1 MDLECALDRVGH
13 TGGRAPDLAT
23 LEALQRAFLLSV
35 PFENL
40 DIHLGRP
47 ITVTLEHAYAKIVEA
62 RRGGFCY
69 ECNGLFA
76 AMLEA
81 LGFRVT
87 ILSARMALGGRVSP
101 EFGHMVLRVDL
112 DVPYLVDVG
121 NGESC
126 RAPLR
131 FDGANER
138 DAEGKT
144 YRVGSHDA
152 TPALM
157 FRTQD
162 DPWRPRFL
170 IDATPRRREEFAAMC
185 RFHQTSPESH
195 FTRQRLVTLATDRGR
210 LTVVDRRFT
219 ETDGDQRQERELRSD
234 AEYRQCLREQFAL
247 ELE

>member
-1 MDLECALDRVGH
+1 MR
-13 TGGRAPDLAT
+13 
-23 LEALQRAFLLSV
+23 
-35 PFENL
+35 
-40 DIHLGRP
+40 
-47 ITVTLEHAYAKIVEA
+47 HAYAKIVEA

-210 LTVVDRRFT
+210 LTVVDRRFHRDRRGPAAGAGAAVRRRVST
-219 ETDGDQRQERELRSD
+219 VPPRAVRTRVGVSAVRPPGGPV
-234 AEYRQCLREQFAL
+234 
-247 ELE
+247 